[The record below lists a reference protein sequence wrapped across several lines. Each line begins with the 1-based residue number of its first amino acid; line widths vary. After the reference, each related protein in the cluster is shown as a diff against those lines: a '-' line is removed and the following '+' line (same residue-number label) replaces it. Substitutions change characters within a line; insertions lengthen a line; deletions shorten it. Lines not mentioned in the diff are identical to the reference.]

1 MTGFWNLEM
10 TTVGRYSSFRTP
22 PEYRSPMKDD
32 RLRQPIKPDYMQ
44 ALGTATFCFAICEW
58 NAVYCAERIRPG
70 SLGAFINDELTAG
83 KIAKKLI
90 DLARNMPKTTDREE
104 LIAAAKTFADLVAL
118 RNNILH
124 GKPCTG
130 PNGEARLC
138 TASIFEIPDL
148 QDAADAFSTCS
159 IELNRLLHGFLSTY
173 KPK

>member
-1 MTGFWNLEM
+1 
-10 TTVGRYSSFRTP
+10 
-22 PEYRSPMKDD
+22 MKGD
-32 RLRQPIKPDYMQ
+32 RLRQPIKPDYMH

-70 SLGAFINDELTAG
+70 SLGAFIKDELTAG
-83 KIAKKLI
+83 RIAKRLMDLI
-90 DLARNMPKTTDREE
+90 RNMPKSAEREE
-104 LIAAAKTFADLVAL
+104 LLVAAQVFVDLVPL

-130 PNGEARLC
+130 PNREARLS
-138 TASIFEIPDL
+138 TAKVLEIPDL

-173 KPK
+173 TPK